1 MSEGALPHGG
11 TAEVPDKSYH
21 PSDVP
26 PPDRLP
32 ESVIDAAITWAVRL
46 NYNAPTVQ
54 DRHAFERWLH
64 ADLLHGIAWQRVHS
78 LKGFQSDLGALPPK
92 LALDAL
98 QTAQAGREHRSLS
111 RRNAMKLLSLAGIA
125 VTAGWIVREQ
135 TPWQRLLADVSTGI
149 GEQKTL
155 HLDDGSVI
163 VLNIDSAISTDL
175 VGPRR
180 LVVLRR
186 GEILITTGADAGM
199 PAKRPFWVYT
209 PFGRMQAL
217 GTRFVVRLD
226 KERARISVQQGA
238 VELHP
243 ADGGV
248 PAVVQAGESRWLMD
262 DGTAPAELQ
271 GFEADGWAEGVIA
284 GKNILLQDLLA
295 ELARYRPGRIVCDP
309 RVADLRLSGLFHV
322 KETDRALQFLVQ
334 TQPISVTYHTRFWV
348 TVGPREAH

>member
-1 MSEGALPHGG
+1 MSERALPQGA
-11 TAEVPDKSYH
+11 TAEVPDESYH
-21 PSDVP
+21 TSNVS

-32 ESVIDAAITWAVRL
+32 ESIIDAAITWAIRL
-46 NYNAPTVQ
+46 NYNVPTVQ
-54 DRHAFERWLH
+54 DRRAFECWLND
-64 ADLLHGIAWQRVHS
+64 DLLHGIAWQRVHS

-98 QTAQAGREHRSLS
+98 QTVQARRAHLSLS

-135 TPWQRLLADVSTGI
+135 TPWQRLLADVSTGS

-163 VLNIDSAISTDL
+163 VLNIDSAINTDL
-175 VGPRR
+175 AGPRR

-199 PAKRPFWVYT
+199 SAKRPFWVYT
-209 PFGRMQAL
+209 PFGKMQAL

-226 KERARISVQQGA
+226 KERARISVQEGA
-238 VELHP
+238 VALHP

-248 PAVVQAGESRWLMD
+248 SAVVQAGESRWLMD

-284 GKNILLQDLLA
+284 GKNILLQDLLV
-295 ELARYRPGRIVCDP
+295 ELARYRPGHIVCDP

-334 TQPISVTYHTRFWV
+334 TQPISVSYRTRFWI
-348 TVGPREAH
+348 TVGPREVH